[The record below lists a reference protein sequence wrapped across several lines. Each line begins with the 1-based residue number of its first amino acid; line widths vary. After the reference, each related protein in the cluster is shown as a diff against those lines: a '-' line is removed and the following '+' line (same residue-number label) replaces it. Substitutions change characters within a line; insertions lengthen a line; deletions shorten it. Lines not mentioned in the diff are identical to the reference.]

1 MIRYQGHRRFVGLE
15 KHDKFPCLAYGD
27 EGKWYAL
34 PKSTQEALRAQDD
47 LLRSRGDL
55 VAEVQAP
62 TTVQFASGHAHTSDD
77 AFGQAPLPLTRFYVI
92 EAGDMNE
99 AVGLLSKTP
108 CAHAGAYELR
118 PLA

>member
-1 MIRYQGHRRFVGLE
+1 M
-15 KHDKFPCLAYGD
+15 KFLCLAYGD
-27 EGKWYAL
+27 EKKWNAL

-55 VAEVQAP
+55 VAEVLAP
-62 TTVQFASGHAHTSDD
+62 TTVRFINGRARTVDG
-77 AFGQAPLPLTRFYVI
+77 AFGQAPLPLAGFYVI

-99 AVGLLSKTP
+99 VIGLLSNTP

-118 PLA
+118 PLT

>member
-1 MIRYQGHRRFVGLE
+1 M
-15 KHDKFPCLAYGD
+15 KFLCLAYGD
-27 EGKWYAL
+27 EKKWLAL

-55 VAEVQAP
+55 VAEVLAP
-62 TTVQFASGHAHTSDD
+62 TTVRFVGGHAQTVDRP
-77 AFGQAPLPLTRFYVI
+77 FGQAPLQLAGFYVLEARDIDEAI
-92 EAGDMNE
+92 E
-99 AVGLLSKTP
+99 LLSKTP

>member
-1 MIRYQGHRRFVGLE
+1 M
-15 KHDKFPCLAYGD
+15 KFLCLAYGD
-27 EGKWYAL
+27 EKKWLAL

-62 TTVQFASGHAHTSDD
+62 TTVRFAGGHAQASDG
-77 AFGQAPLPLTRFYVI
+77 AFGQAPLPLAGFYVI
-92 EAGDMNE
+92 EARDMDE
-99 AVGLLSKTP
+99 VIGLLSKTP